1 MKNRRKFGDRRQ
13 NETMPNVPFKD
24 SKLITVWE
32 CRRKIPDRRKANITP
47 EKPDQR
53 GQRREPG

>member
-1 MKNRRKFGDRRQ
+1 MKSRRKFGDRRQ

-24 SKLITVWE
+24 SKLVTVWE

-47 EKPDQR
+47 EQSNQR
-53 GQRREPG
+53 